1 MPTAPVLEVRDLAVR
16 WDRRGGPVPALQGV
30 SFSVGPED
38 VFCLVGE
45 SGSGKSLT
53 ALSLFNALPEGFAVA
68 AGSIRL
74 GGREIAGTDEGR
86 RGMAYV
92 FQDPGAALNPVFTV
106 GRQLESVRRARGG
119 AGRGSVRGALEAV
132 SIPDAEERLRAYP
145 HEFSGGMQQRLMIA
159 MALLASP
166 ALLVADEPTT
176 ALDLTVQRRVLE
188 LLGSVARERGMAILL
203 ITHDFGVVA
212 AMATRVGVLYAG
224 RMVETAPAADLF
236 REPLHP
242 YTRMLLASRPERGF
256 QAIPGEVP
264 SLLNP
269 PSGCP
274 FHPRC
279 PHAMAVCPRE
289 FPGVTERPGRTVFC
303 HLYGTPA

>member
-1 MPTAPVLEVRDLAVR
+1 M
-16 WDRRGGPVPALQGV
+16 
-30 SFSVGPED
+30 
-38 VFCLVGE
+38 VGE

-53 ALSLFNALPEGFAVA
+53 ALALFNALPSGFAIA
-68 AGSIRL
+68 AGGIRV
-74 GGREIAGTDEGR
+74 GGVEVAGTDAGR
-86 RGMAYV
+86 RWMAYV
-92 FQDPGAALNPVFTV
+92 FQDPGAALNPVFAV

-119 AGRGSVRGALEAV
+119 GGSEAVQAALEAV
-132 SIPDAEERLRAYP
+132 GIPDAGKRLAAYP

-166 ALLVADEPTT
+166 AVLVADEPTT
-176 ALDLTVQRRVLE
+176 ALDLTVQRRVLD
-188 LLGSVARERGMAILL
+188 LLRRVAGERRMGILL

-224 RMVETAPAADLF
+224 RMVETAPAAALF
-236 REPLHP
+236 AEPLHP
-242 YTRMLLASRPERGF
+242 YTRMLLASRPEHGF

-264 SLLNP
+264 SLTAP

-279 PHAMAVCPRE
+279 PRVMEPCRRA
-289 FPGVTERPGRTVFC
+289 FPAGSVRAGRTVHC
-303 HLYGTPA
+303 HLYESAD